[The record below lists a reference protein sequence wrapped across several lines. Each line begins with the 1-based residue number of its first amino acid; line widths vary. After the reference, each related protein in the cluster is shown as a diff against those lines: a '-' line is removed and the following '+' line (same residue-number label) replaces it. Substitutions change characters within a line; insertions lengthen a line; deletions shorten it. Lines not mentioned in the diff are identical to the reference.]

1 MVQWKLTMAAN
12 SHALLSASSSA
23 RWLNCPPSARLSEE
37 IEDVTSDFAAEGTD
51 AHALCEYKLRKALGI
66 SLDEK
71 LPNLTWYSQE
81 MEDTA
86 TDYVVY
92 ILEVLSEVK
101 KTCKNPMVLIE
112 QRLDF
117 SRYVE
122 EGFGTGDCVIV
133 ADDILHVIDYKHGKG
148 VEVNAE
154 NNSQMM
160 LYALGALELFGFLF
174 DINKVSMT
182 IYQPRIGNI
191 STYEMAAESLLE
203 WAQNTLAPIA
213 KLAYAGKGE
222 FKCGSHCRWCK
233 VKAQCRE
240 RAETNMKLASLDFAK
255 APVLQDDEV
264 EEILAKVDDLV
275 SWANDIKEYALD
287 AALKGK
293 RWNDWKVVEGR
304 SNRKYADD
312 SKVVEVV
319 TSAGLDPFEKKLLS
333 ITELQKSIGKTH
345 FDELV
350 APHVM
355 KPPGK
360 PTLVPRS
367 DKREELNSAAAD
379 FNDEN

>member
-1 MVQWKLTMAAN
+1 MATN

-37 IEDVTSDFAAEGTD
+37 IQDVTSEFAAEGTD
-51 AHALCEYKLRKALGI
+51 AHALCEYKLRKVLGL
-66 SLDEK
+66 SFGEK
-71 LPNLTWYSQE
+71 LPYLEWYSQE
-81 MEDTA
+81 MEDSA
-86 TDYVVY
+86 TDYVAY
-92 ILEVLSEVK
+92 ILELLSEVK

-117 SRYVE
+117 SRYVQ

-133 ADDILHVIDYKHGKG
+133 SNGYIHIVDVKYGKG
-148 VEVNAE
+148 IPVDADHNP
-154 NNSQMM
+154 QMM

-191 STYEMAAESLLE
+191 STYEMATESLLE
-203 WAQNTLAPIA
+203 WAENTLAPIA

-222 FKCGSHCRWCK
+222 FKCGPHCRFCK

-240 RAETNMKLASLDFAK
+240 RADTNMKLASLDFAK

-312 SKVVEVV
+312 NKVAEVV

-333 ITELQKSIGKTH
+333 VAELQKRIGKAH

-379 FNDEN
+379 FKDEN

>member
-1 MVQWKLTMAAN
+1 MAAN

-37 IEDVTSDFAAEGTD
+37 VEDVTSDFAAEGTD
-51 AHALCEYKLRKALGI
+51 AHALCEYKLRNALGG
-66 SLDEK
+66 SRGEK

-86 TDYVVY
+86 TDYVAY

-133 ADDILHVIDYKHGKG
+133 ADDTLHVIDFKNGA

-160 LYALGALELFGFLF
+160 LYALGALEQFGFLF
-174 DINKVSMT
+174 DINKVAMT

-191 STYEMAAESLLE
+191 STYEMAADALLE

-222 FKCGSHCRWCK
+222 FKCGPHCRFCRCK
-233 VKAQCRE
+233 AHCRE
-240 RAETNMKLASLDFAK
+240 RAEANMRLASLDFAK
-255 APVLQDDEV
+255 APVLQDGEV

-312 SKVVEVV
+312 SKVVEIV

-333 ITELQKSIGKTH
+333 ITELQKRIGKTH
-345 FDELV
+345 FNELV
-350 APHVM
+350 APYVM

>member
-1 MVQWKLTMAAN
+1 MAAN

-86 TDYVVY
+86 TDYVAY

-133 ADDILHVIDYKHGKG
+133 ADDTLHVIDYKHGKG

-222 FKCGSHCRWCK
+222 FKCGPHCRFCK

-312 SKVVEVV
+312 SKVVEIV

-333 ITELQKSIGKTH
+333 ITELQKRIGKSH